1 MKIFWHKKENN
12 RDILVIFNGWGFDS
26 KIFQE
31 IECDG
36 HDIVSLYDYS
46 ELETKY
52 LDFTRQY
59 YNVKILAWSFG
70 VFVADFYAA
79 HISNLTMA
87 VAVNGSVFPVDDR
100 RGIPEKIFLAT
111 LNSFNETN
119 REKFYL
125 RIAGGM
131 SAYKRFA
138 KFMPDRD
145 SANQIAEL
153 HVLYQLALQKSAGGL
168 KWNLAIVSENDR
180 IFPVENLVNAW
191 QETGVKTLKIKSEH
205 IPFADNTLSDIL
217 ATADLPVRFLS
228 SDENLRE
235 RRIKQT
241 FGKSLDTY
249 NDSADAQ
256 QKIAE
261 RLHSL
266 VCEYRPANVRNILE
280 IGCGTGILTSKMLD
294 TFVDAKFYLNDI
306 NEKVENIIRKLFKEN
321 QFEFL
326 AGDAQAIS
334 YPANID
340 LIVSSS
346 TIQWFDKMPIF
357 SQKAEQSLSS
367 GARMFLSTFGKNNLR
382 EIRQITGTGLHYFS
396 PVELTKL
403 FEDNFRLIH
412 ISEEEIPTVF
422 DSPADILVH
431 LKNTGV
437 NANSKGMFRTRKSLD
452 VFCQK
457 YRELF
462 PDEPKVKLTYNPIY
476 LILEK
481 K

>member
-1 MKIFWHKKENN
+1 MKIFWHKKEKN
-12 RDILVIFNGWGFDS
+12 RQILVIFNGWGFDA
-26 KIFQE
+26 KMFRE
-31 IECDG
+31 IECNG

-46 ELETKY
+46 ELEFKQ
-52 LDFTRQY
+52 LDFVGKY
-59 YNVKILAWSFG
+59 DVVKILAWSFG

-79 HISNLTMA
+79 HIANLAVA
-87 VAVNGSVFPVDDR
+87 VAVNGSVSPVDNS

-125 RIAGGM
+125 RIAGGL

-138 KFMPDRD
+138 KFMPDRN
-145 SANQIAEL
+145 SANQSAEL
-153 HVLYQLALQKSAGGL
+153 HVLYQLALQKQTEGL
-168 KWNLAIVSENDR
+168 KWNLAIVSENDK
-180 IFPVENLVNAW
+180 IFPLENLVNAW
-191 QETGVKTLKIKSEH
+191 LEKGVKTLTIKSEH
-205 IPFADNTLSDIL
+205 IPFADGTLSEIL
-217 ATADLPVRFLS
+217 AAAGLPVRFFAPA
-228 SDENLRE
+228 ENIRE
-235 RRIKQT
+235 RRIKQA

-249 NDSADAQ
+249 NDNADAQ
-256 QKIAE
+256 RKIAE

-266 VCEYRPANVRNILE
+266 VCDYCTPNVRNILE
-280 IGCGTGILTSKMLD
+280 IGCGSGILTAKMLD
-294 TFVDAKFYLNDI
+294 TFVGAKFYLNDI
-306 NEKVENIIRKLFKEN
+306 NEKVEICMRNLFKEN
-321 QFEFL
+321 TFEFM
-326 AGDAQAIS
+326 AGDAQSIA

-340 LIVSSS
+340 MIVSSS
-346 TIQWFDKMPIF
+346 TIQWFNRMQVF
-357 SQKAEQSLSS
+357 SQKAAKSLPS

-396 PVELTKL
+396 PVELTEL
-403 FEDNFRLIH
+403 FEDEFRRIH
-412 ISEEEIPTVF
+412 ISEEEIPTIF
-422 DSPADILVH
+422 DSPTDILVH

-452 VFCQK
+452 LFCQK

-462 PDEPKVKLTYNPIY
+462 PDKSKVQLTYNPIY